1 MTSAALAHLLAGLP
15 QDQAE
20 LVVRLSDCYREAGS
34 ILGQLGEAVPQFA
47 AGPIVL
53 PGLPD
58 YNALMAGPVAE
69 PPTPVTVT
77 ELTFCE
83 LMTRNLDD
91 IHKTTKKAGHHGIE
105 CHTRMWIA
113 LWGDRPAMSVK
124 RAEVEQ
130 WALARAQSHSQS
142 TVLHELQVIQRA
154 YNLAVYHEW
163 LPRNPI
169 KGPRLKLKMG
179 RRHQV
184 LSEED
189 EAKLAAAYAAA
200 RKPGQPNLWEIEEF
214 AILTGVRIGEQ
225 VRLEVGHVQGKL
237 LHVPEDGK
245 TGTRMVPLCKR
256 AREIA
261 STFASSA
268 KWLFWSWSKQNDR
281 LVVGDSH
288 VKHHWR
294 KRCKEAGIEG
304 YQRRDLRRTFASRLI
319 KKGVSIFEVQK
330 LLGHTDTKTTQIY
343 ARVGMDQLS
352 EAVGVFDDDD
362 DEE

>member
-1 MTSAALAHLLAGLP
+1 MTATAAHLAQILAALP
-15 QDQAE
+15 QDKAE
-20 LVVRLSDCYREAGS
+20 LVVRLSDCYREAGN
-34 ILGQLGEAVPQFA
+34 ILSELGEVAPQFA
-47 AGPIVL
+47 AGPIIL

-58 YNALMAGPVAE
+58 YNMLPAE
-69 PPTPVTVT
+69 QAQAAEAAV

-91 IHKTTKKAGHHGIE
+91 VHKTTKPAGHHAIE
-105 CHTRMWIA
+105 SHTRMWIA
-113 LWGDRPAMSVK
+113 LWGDRPAMSIK

-130 WALARAQSHSQS
+130 WALARAQLRSHS
-142 TVLHELQVIQRA
+142 TVMHELQVIQRA

-163 LPRNPI
+163 IDRNPI

-184 LSEED
+184 LTEED

-200 RKPGQPNLWEIEEF
+200 RRPGHPNLWEIEEF
-214 AILTGVRIGEQ
+214 ALLTGVRLGEQ
-225 VRLEVGHVQGKL
+225 VRLEIGHVQGKL
-237 LHVPEDGK
+237 LQVPEDGK
-245 TGTRMVPLCKR
+245 TGTRIVPLCKR

-261 STFASSA
+261 STFGSNSS
-268 KWLFWSWSKQNDR
+268 KWLFWSWSKQQDR
-281 LVVGDSH
+281 LGVGDSH

-294 KRCKEAGIEG
+294 KMCKAAGIEG

-319 KKGVSIFEVQK
+319 KKGVPIFEVQK

-352 EAVGVFDDDD
+352 EAVSLFDDD
-362 DEE
+362 E